1 MPHPVKYP
9 ALPIRYSFY
18 SESGDGRDTFIMSQ
32 SRNPMS
38 FVLRAEGAVMAVNL
52 QTGMGSS
59 IPGNLKQPPGEA
71 AAIGVPG
78 YTGHVPGASYAT
90 GDTFAR
96 SSADAIATFRGNV
109 KNGFPEQ
116 APHFPNVWPRAPP
129 MKTEEYAKS
138 QALQSTRA
146 AQPGF
151 RIPGYSGHS
160 SGHQHVAGKTYGTIC
175 SGEAGERSGAVITEG
190 APGLGRKEV
199 MAVQVNLQPDAVAA
213 FATEQKWQRARAG
226 YTGTVPGRHA
236 GGNFGK
242 PWKVAADELLKTK
255 GLAAMGGVGEPER
268 PHIADVGGERWP
280 SRPASRG
287 ARRSSSTTSRATRAS
302 GRSTRRSPASTRRTR
317 SRRRA
322 FAPKMLR
329 LTRHVSARERA
340 SSSSSGSSWLGKHRQ
355 E

>member
-32 SRNPMS
+32 SRNPTS
-38 FVLRAEGAVMAVNL
+38 FVYVPKAPVMAVNL

-116 APHFPNVWPRAPP
+116 APHFPSVWPRAPP

-199 MAVQVNLQPDAVAA
+199 MAVQVNLQPDAPPRQPCATPPCRAA
-213 FATEQKWQRARAG
+213 ANRRPPRRHRRRRRRQSRHPNHASFSWAHAA
-226 YTGTVPGRHA
+226 PGNLRS
-236 GGNFGK
+236 
-242 PWKVAADELLKTK
+242 
-255 GLAAMGGVGEPER
+255 R
-268 PHIADVGGERWP
+268 RW
-280 SRPASRG
+280 SSTRCRRT
-287 ARRSSSTTSRATRAS
+287 RRSSSS
-302 GRSTRRSPASTRRTR
+302 RRTR
-317 SRRRA
+317 
-322 FAPKMLR
+322 L
-329 LTRHVSARERA
+329 
-340 SSSSSGSSWLGKHRQ
+340 
-355 E
+355 

>member
-32 SRNPMS
+32 SRNPTS
-38 FVLRAEGAVMAVNL
+38 FVYVPKAPVMAVNL

-129 MKTEEYAKS
+129 MKTVPK
-138 QALQSTRA
+138 
-146 AQPGF
+146 PW
-151 RIPGYSGHS
+151 
-160 SGHQHVAGKTYGTIC
+160 C
-175 SGEAGERSGAVITEG
+175 W
-190 APGLGRKEV
+190 
-199 MAVQVNLQPDAVAA
+199 AVQA
-213 FATEQKWQRARAG
+213 WRIS
-226 YTGTVPGRHA
+226 PG
-236 GGNFGK
+236 
-242 PWKVAADELLKTK
+242 
-255 GLAAMGGVGEPER
+255 
-268 PHIADVGGERWP
+268 
-280 SRPASRG
+280 S
-287 ARRSSSTTSRATRAS
+287 
-302 GRSTRRSPASTRRTR
+302 
-317 SRRRA
+317 
-322 FAPKMLR
+322 
-329 LTRHVSARERA
+329 
-340 SSSSSGSSWLGKHRQ
+340 
-355 E
+355 

>member
-32 SRNPMS
+32 SRNPTS
-38 FVLRAEGAVMAVNL
+38 FVYVPKAPVMAVNL

-242 PWKVAADELLKTK
+242 PWKVAADELLKTA
-255 GLAAMGGVGEPER
+255 GLPAMGGVGEPER
-268 PHIADVGGERWP
+268 PHIADVGAVVPFPAGQKN
-280 SRPASRG
+280 RPPKQFNYIAGYAGFRPINTPLASLD
-287 ARRSSSTTSRATRAS
+287 AQN
-302 GRSTRRSPASTRRTR
+302 
-317 SRRRA
+317 
-322 FAPKMLR
+322 K
-329 LTRHVSARERA
+329 
-340 SSSSSGSSWLGKHRQ
+340 K
-355 E
+355 